1 MMGVQRTEF
10 YDTAQRIVQRS
21 IVRAEQDERGR
32 EKERRRADG
41 ALTIAG

>member
-21 IVRAEQDERGR
+21 IVRAETTRGEERK
-32 EKERRRADG
+32 KEG
-41 ALTIAG
+41 EQTGH